1 MTELLTMPANL
12 DLTSADVKPVLHCG
26 RRYLCELGP
35 GTVSEQLTADFIRRR
50 FNQAYGARPT
60 LHMPPLLALV
70 SEHGTLL
77 AAVGVRCAAAERLF
91 LENYLDQP
99 VQNCLP
105 EPNTGRMSV
114 VEIAHLAGV
123 ETGISRPLFAALAA
137 WLQRAGLQW
146 VACTGTAQLRNGFRH
161 IGIQV
166 SDLGV
171 ADPERLQGAGQ
182 DWGTYYDN
190 QPRVLVINVS
200 QGVESL
206 KACGLLRH
214 VRFIESGG
222 AGALTAC
229 RTARGGY
236 GKLA

>member
-1 MTELLTMPANL
+1 MTELLTMPAGL
-12 DLTSADVKPVLHCG
+12 DLASADVNPVVHCG
-26 RRYLCELGP
+26 RHYLCELAP
-35 GTVSEQLTADFIRRR
+35 GTDSDQLAADFIRRR

-60 LHMPPLLALV
+60 LQMPPLLALI

-99 VQNCLP
+99 VQNWLP
-105 EPNTGRMSV
+105 ERNKGRKSV

-123 ETGISRPLFAALAA
+123 ESGISRPLFAALAV

-146 VACTGTAQLRNGFRH
+146 VACTGTAQLRNGFSH
-161 IGIQV
+161 IGIKV

-171 ADPERLQGAGQ
+171 ADPDRLAGAGR
-182 DWGTYYDN
+182 DWGSYYDN

-206 KACGLLRH
+206 KACGLLRK

-222 AGALTAC
+222 AGMPVSGRAAG
-229 RTARGGY
+229 RGY

>member
-1 MTELLTMPANL
+1 MTEMLTMPVSI
-12 DLTSADVKPVLHCG
+12 DLTSEDVDPVVRCG
-26 RRYLCELGP
+26 YRYLCELRP
-35 GTVSEQLTADFIRRR
+35 GSASERLAADFIRRR
-50 FNQAYGARPT
+50 FNQAYGARPI

-70 SEHGTLL
+70 SDHGTLL
-77 AAVGVRCAAAERLF
+77 AAVGVRCAAVERLF

-105 EPNTGRMSV
+105 GSDSDRTSV

-123 ETGISRPLFAALAA
+123 ETGISRPLFAALAV
-137 WLQRAGLQW
+137 WLQRAGLRW
-146 VACTGTAQLRNGFRH
+146 VACTGTAQLRNGFGH
-161 IGIQV
+161 IGIKV

-171 ADPERLQGAGQ
+171 ADPDRLAGAGQ

-206 KACGLLRH
+206 KAYGLLRQ
-214 VRFIESGG
+214 VRFIEPGG
-222 AGALTAC
+222 TGMPVSCRAAG
-229 RTARGGY
+229 RGY

>member
-1 MTELLTMPANL
+1 MTELLTMPASL
-12 DLTSADVKPVLHCG
+12 DLTSADVKPVVSCG
-26 RRYLCELGP
+26 RRYLCELRP
-35 GTVSEQLTADFIRRR
+35 GSASEQLAADFIRRR
-50 FNQAYGARPT
+50 FNQAYDARPT
-60 LHMPPLLALV
+60 LNMPPLLALI

-77 AAVGVRCAAAERLF
+77 AAVGVRCAAAEPLF

-99 VQNCLP
+99 VEKCVPQRNV
-105 EPNTGRMSV
+105 GRRSV

-123 ETGISRPLFAALAA
+123 ETGISRPLFAALAV
-137 WLQRAGLQW
+137 WLQQAGLQW
-146 VACTGTAQLRNGFRH
+146 VACTGTTQLRNGFGH

-171 ADPERLQGAGQ
+171 ADPDRLGGAGL

-190 QPRVLVINVS
+190 QPRVLVINVN

-214 VRFIESGG
+214 VRFVETGVAGMLES
-222 AGALTAC
+222 C
-229 RTARGGY
+229 RTEGDGY